1 MEAPQAIHAWFA
13 SLGKTGKPVAGEWT
27 VIAGITAENADG
39 SHVAVALGTG
49 TKCLSASQVC
59 ADARGWFLH
68 DAHAEVCARRCL
80 LLYVLEQL
88 KLHADGRPDASIFR
102 RVADGGGFELRPRVR
117 LHMYSSRPPCGDAAI
132 FDEAAPDVAGGSAP
146 PDAKRQ
152 RVAAAP
158 AQAAEPASS
167 HRTGLT
173 GARPA
178 SSAEAAA
185 EGERGGEACAPGL
198 ARTKPGR
205 GERTSSMSCSDKLAR
220 WAAIG
225 VQGALL
231 SLLLPRPLRLSS
243 LSVGTPCSLPALH
256 RAIVLRAPPPAD
268 ADADAGGDDGAASLE
283 LRAVAAPFEH
293 GDDAAAGAHPCSN
306 SVLWWEGAAS
316 AEAVNGLRGTRLGAT
331 KGAAS
336 PKHRASACKALLLER
351 FRELCA
357 ALPAEA
363 LPEPL
368 RAVGDVRRR
377 SYRELKLAA
386 TDYQRRKAD
395 FLGLPAFR
403 DWVHCPPCCE
413 EFS

>member
-1 MEAPQAIHAWFA
+1 MCAGAP
-13 SLGKTGKPVAGEWT
+13 LV
-27 VIAGITAENADG
+27 
-39 SHVAVALGTG
+39 
-49 TKCLSASQVC
+49 
-59 ADARGWFLH
+59 LH

-102 RVADGGGFELRPRVR
+102 AAAGGGFG
-117 LHMYSSRPPCGDAAI
+117 CGRACGCTCTRRGRRARRRHFRRGGAGRRRWRRAARR
-132 FDEAAPDVAGGSAP
+132 EAAARGGSAGSSG
-146 PDAKRQ
+146 AGGL
-152 RVAAAP
+152 AP
-158 AQAAEPASS
+158 
-167 HRTGLT
+167 HGLT

-185 EGERGGEACAPGL
+185 EAERGGEACAPGRAHE
-198 ARTKPGR
+198 ARAR
-205 GERTSSMSCSDKLAR
+205 RADSSMSCSDKLAR

-243 LSVGTPCSLPALH
+243 LSVGAPCSLPALR

-283 LRAVAAPFEH
+283 LRAVAAPLSTATTRPRARTR
-293 GDDAAAGAHPCSN
+293 AATRCCG
-306 SVLWWEGAAS
+306 G
-316 AEAVNGLRGTRLGAT
+316 GRRRRRGGQRLRGTRLGAT

-386 TDYQRRKAD
+386 TDYQRRKDA

-413 EFS
+413 EFGGTS